1 MNTTLVHSPGLGNP
15 LPHSWPKS
23 LDIFSRVM
31 GVDFESF
38 ITKPSVVSLCVQEIW
53 NKTFNCKIP
62 IIHHTIIES
71 VLTATFLQLEL
82 WFCVVGLPATSR
94 FLSTSAHYL
103 ESWLR
108 NRQYLGVCMHQWQV
122 SRLRRQF
129 SSLTCDRRIPWNVR
143 HRLIHFTSHGL
154 CWVLWEPLTLLVVSP
169 TLVNSL
175 HHWLVIKWFLPC
187 STSTHSFT
195 WLESYQ
201 FGEHKWRPWI

>member
-1 MNTTLVHSPGLGNP
+1 MVGEKWEEWAYLISFVSKKTLLPLLNTTLIRSPGLGNP

-62 IIHHTIIES
+62 IIRHTIIES
-71 VLTATFLQLEL
+71 VLTAIFLQLEL
-82 WFCVVGLPATSR
+82 WFRVVGLPTTSR

-108 NRQYLGVCMHQWQV
+108 DHQYLEVCMHQWQV

-129 SSLTCDRRIPWNVR
+129 SSLTCDRRIPRNVR
-143 HRLIHFTSHGL
+143 HRLIHSHG
-154 CWVLWEPLTLLVVSP
+154 
-169 TLVNSL
+169 
-175 HHWLVIKWFLPC
+175 
-187 STSTHSFT
+187 
-195 WLESYQ
+195 
-201 FGEHKWRPWI
+201 

>member
-1 MNTTLVHSPGLGNP
+1 MVGEKWEEWAYLISFCLKKTLLPLLNTTLVHSPGLGNP

-53 NKTFNCKIP
+53 NKTFNCRIP
-62 IIHHTIIES
+62 IIHHIIIES
-71 VLTATFLQLEL
+71 VLTAIFLQLEL
-82 WFCVVGLPATSR
+82 WFRVVGLPATSR

-143 HRLIHFTSHGL
+143 HRLIHSHLMDCAGYF
-154 CWVLWEPLTLLVVSP
+154 E
-169 TLVNSL
+169 N
-175 HHWLVIKWFLPC
+175 HWHYWWFLPHLL
-187 STSTHSFT
+187 TV
-195 WLESYQ
+195 YIID
-201 FGEHKWRPWI
+201 R